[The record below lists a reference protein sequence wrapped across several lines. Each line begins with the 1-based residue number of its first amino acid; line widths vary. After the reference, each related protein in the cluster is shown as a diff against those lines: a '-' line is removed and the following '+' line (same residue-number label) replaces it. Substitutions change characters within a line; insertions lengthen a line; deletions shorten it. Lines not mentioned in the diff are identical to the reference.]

1 MYLNT
6 KHYSKSHVFS
16 KSNDITKI
24 ENFID
29 LNRILLIAFVFLKKK
44 KKINKH
50 RPINQKE
57 YPCDFIA
64 YVNTID
70 PINNARNIK
79 NIANN
84 IITNIART
92 IGEKRI
98 KKNAQMLLQVFSPFL
113 ECVILVGPLFLPDI

>member
-1 MYLNT
+1 M
-6 KHYSKSHVFS
+6 
-16 KSNDITKI
+16 
-24 ENFID
+24 
-29 LNRILLIAFVFLKKK
+29 K

-57 YPCDFIA
+57 YPCDFIT

-70 PINNARNIK
+70 PINNAINIK

-84 IITNIART
+84 IITNIAII